1 MKIVV
6 EGHKFD
12 TSKAKKHY
20 KLAYWDQH
28 NWING
33 NLWISSKNVF
43 YMEEPTQWSNYAENY
58 RLTSAEEILEN
69 YRQYLDGPEI
79 EEISQYVEDWE

>member
-12 TSKAKKHY
+12 TGKAKRHI
-20 KLAYWDQH
+20 KLAYWNNS

-43 YMEEPTQWSNYAENY
+43 YMEEPTQWSNYAGNY
-58 RLTSAEEILEN
+58 HLTTPEDVLEN
-69 YRQYLDGPEI
+69 YRQYLEDSEI
-79 EEISQYVEDWE
+79 EESSQYIEGWE